1 MMTRNEFST
10 QLREQLEQSD
20 AYPAW
25 EEDGVWQKIV
35 ATPIAPHKGIRFW
48 IVLLC
53 LPFLAMMNADCSLKI
68 TAPQPP
74 AAKKL
79 PLAPVAKLNQVVKK
93 EGYALNPS
101 RSAKSK
107 RRVPVNQTSVESPIT
122 PMPAMDSQLI
132 AILIDRN
139 TCIQV
144 ETEWLVWNDLKDQ
157 YQFLDLFRPTQ
168 DSTLSLPPEIKLKTF

>member
-1 MMTRNEFST
+1 MITRNEFSA

-25 EEDGVWQKIV
+25 EEEAVWEKIV
-35 ATPIAPHKGIRFW
+35 ATPVAPRKGGRFW
-48 IVLLC
+48 ILLLS
-53 LPFLAMMNADCSLKI
+53 LPFLALMNADCGLKVPE
-68 TAPQPP
+68 AELPSPQN
-74 AAKKL
+74 AAQ
-79 PLAPVAKLNQVVKK
+79 APVATLNQASKK
-93 EGYALNPS
+93 DLDVLKP
-101 RSAKSK
+101 AKNV
-107 RRVPVNQTSVESPIT
+107 RRKQSVPTNRTNIET
-122 PMPAMDSQLI
+122 PMPDVPPSDSQLI
-132 AILIDRN
+132 AVLIDRN

>member
-1 MMTRNEFST
+1 MITRNEFSA

-20 AYPAW
+20 AYPVW
-25 EEDGVWQKIV
+25 DEEAVWKKIV
-35 ATPIAPHKGIRFW
+35 ATPVVPRKGFRFW
-48 IVLLC
+48 ILLLG
-53 LPFLAMMNADCSLKI
+53 LPFLAMMNADCSLKV
-68 TAPQPP
+68 TVPQPP
-74 AAKKL
+74 SPQNT
-79 PLAPVAKLNQVVKK
+79 PLAPVAKINQVVKK
-93 EGYALNPS
+93 DEYALNTS
-101 RSAKSK
+101 RNTKHK
-107 RRVPVNQTSVESPIT
+107 RKVPTKKTNIESPMPDALT
-122 PMPAMDSQLI
+122 PDSQLI